1 MKKIVAKCFRDLF
14 LLGKKSYI
22 VNRID
27 PVNGEKV
34 IKLLTSDR
42 RKIKTFI
49 LFRASSLNH
58 KRQLDFIRTRAAPH
72 YRPKYIQQKFFH
84 HLLFT
89 R

>member
-1 MKKIVAKCFRDLF
+1 M
-14 LLGKKSYI
+14 YW
-22 VNRID
+22 ID